1 MTQQDRTVR
10 RNDREDAIWR
20 RAWRIAL
27 AASVLLHI
35 LVVLLFRNEVLLPE
49 VPTAAAG
56 EERGDDAAAAG
67 GGMRSLALNIQIPPP
82 PEPIPRP
89 PAPLPVP
96 SEVEVEIKPQPDPT
110 PAQPTTGS
118 AATGGVGTGQGD
130 RSGAGVGDGRG
141 QGAGGDGDA
150 GTSRVTPPTPRGLI
164 LPPSDRPSRVRG
176 KEVVVY
182 VFVTDRGRV
191 LADSTRLAPPT
202 GDSKF
207 DERLRRQASE
217 WVFNPARQD
226 GRAVAEWFKYT
237 IVL

>member
-1 MTQQDRTVR
+1 MAEQHGTVR
-10 RNDREDAIWR
+10 RNDREDAVWR
-20 RAWRIAL
+20 KAWRIAL
-27 AASVLLHI
+27 VASVLFHV

-56 EERGDDAAAAG
+56 ERRGDEAAAEG
-67 GGMRSLALNIQIPPP
+67 GGMQALTLNIQIPPP

-96 SEVEVEIKPQPDPT
+96 SDVVVVEVPPAPS

-118 AATGGVGTGQGD
+118 QSAGGVGTGQGE
-130 RSGAGVGDGRG
+130 RVGPGVGDGQG
-141 QGAGGDGDA
+141 QGDGGDGEA
-150 GTSRVTPPTPRGLI
+150 GLNRVTPPTPRGLI
-164 LPPSDRPSRVRG
+164 LPPSDRPARVRG

-182 VFVTDRGRV
+182 VFVTERGRV
-191 LADSTRLAPPT
+191 LSDSTRLAPST

-217 WVFNPARQD
+217 WVFNPARQG
-226 GRAVAEWFKYT
+226 GRAIAEWFKYT